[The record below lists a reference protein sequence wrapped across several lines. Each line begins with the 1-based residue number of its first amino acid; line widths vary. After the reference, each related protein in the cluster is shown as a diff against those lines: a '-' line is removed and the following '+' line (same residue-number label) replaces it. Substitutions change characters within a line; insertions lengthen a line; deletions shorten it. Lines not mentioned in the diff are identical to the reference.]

1 MGPSVMR
8 ATVARAPRTVSE
20 SAPSAASLM
29 RASWARMRFSTGSG
43 GAPKRSV
50 QLDLDVAQ
58 LVDGLGQR
66 DAAVDVE
73 LGRLV
78 GDVVGRHVGVER
90 EVEPHRAHERAAVA
104 AQLGD
109 GLGEQVAVELEADG
123 GDVPRLL
130 VAEQAAGAAQLEI
143 AQRDAVARAELRVV
157 GQRRE
162 ARPCLLRELAAVRDT
177 SGRRARRSRHGR
189 RGRGSGTAGP
199 ARARRRAR

>member
-1 MGPSVMR
+1 
-8 ATVARAPRTVSE
+8 
-20 SAPSAASLM
+20 M

-43 GAPKRSV
+43 SSPKRSV
-50 QLDLDVAQ
+50 ELDLDVAQ

-73 LGRLV
+73 LGGLV
-78 GDVVGRHVGVER
+78 GHVVGRHVGVER
-90 EVEPHRAHERAAVA
+90 EIEAHGAHERAAVA

-143 AQRDAVARAELRVV
+143 AQRDAIPR
-157 GQRRE
+157 
-162 ARPCLLRELAAVRDT
+162 
-177 SGRRARRSRHGR
+177 
-189 RGRGSGTAGP
+189 
-199 ARARRRAR
+199 ARARCSRPAPRGARAPPPRARSRPGT